1 MMDKILQIL
10 SELRPD
16 VDFTKVDNLVEDE
29 VIDSF
34 DLVALV
40 GELCDA
46 FDVEIGVED
55 LVPENFNSVQSIW
68 NLIQVIQEGR

>member
-1 MMDKILQIL
+1 MDKILQIL

-16 VDFTKVDNLVEDE
+16 VDFTTVDNLVEGE

-68 NLIQVIQEGR
+68 NLIQAIQEGR

>member
-1 MMDKILQIL
+1 MDKILQIL

-16 VDFTKVDNLVEDE
+16 VDFTKVDKLVEDE

-68 NLIQVIQEGR
+68 NLIQAIQEGR

>member
-1 MMDKILQIL
+1 MDKILQIL

-40 GELCDA
+40 GELSDA

-68 NLIQVIQEGR
+68 NLIQEIQEGR

>member
-1 MMDKILQIL
+1 MDKIMQIL

-16 VDFTKVDNLVEDE
+16 VDFTTVNNLVEDE
-29 VIDSF
+29 VLDSF

-68 NLIQVIQEGR
+68 NLIQAIQEGR